1 MKDVT
6 PMINSNP
13 RPMSLDRYSAAVEA
27 AIDRKLETA
36 EQCQDL
42 AKQLETLERNL
53 SPADQPRP
61 EALPMDALPASI
73 MMDPTMHHRI
83 SLAVDMARSLANG
96 ASMSLNRRR
105 IFKKNLA
112 YISDRLQA
120 TQ

>member
-1 MKDVT
+1 MKDVI

-27 AIDRKLETA
+27 AIDRKLETT

-61 EALPMDALPASI
+61 EALPVDALPASI

-83 SLAVDMARSLANG
+83 CLAVDMARSLANG
-96 ASMSLNRRR
+96 ASMSHNRRR